1 MNWNSLMTSKED
13 FDSDISKINE
23 LTDINFSD
31 ELITLLNDG
40 IKVWNDFNNI
50 KNNEQIV
57 SNNEKIEKFQKLNNV
72 IANLNFDSQITE
84 DLKQIKFIEDLLL
97 INSEIMKIVLDIK
110 ELKTIQENNE
120 KLLKEINDKYNTEI
134 SDYNFKLSEHN
145 KKVSAINTYNQ
156 SIVEHNKLQIE
167 YTNQIKLINESIE
180 KNSENTYYYEKYKN
194 ELTEFDTELK
204 EINDTIDSLQTQ
216 NNTLKS
222 NNLLFEENIKTLSDL
237 EIQWQQYRKKNFIY
251 KTYEKMIKNDFK
263 MAIFN
268 YYRTFLNNKLNIL
281 LEGLNFR
288 LYWNSDAH
296 LFMSKFSI
304 DESGNRQ
311 MIYVPVKLASG
322 MQSTFLGL
330 SLIYAIHTLNNRN
343 SLSHIFIDEISGQ
356 LNSGKNNDK
365 DAENIDESQTKNY
378 QQQLVLLLN
387 KFDEKKIFIVD
398 HVVDQLFETHA
409 YYVNR
414 KRVNNKVVTIYE

>member
-1 MNWNSLMTSKED
+1 
-13 FDSDISKINE
+13 
-23 LTDINFSD
+23 
-31 ELITLLNDG
+31 
-40 IKVWNDFNNI
+40 
-50 KNNEQIV
+50 
-57 SNNEKIEKFQKLNNV
+57 
-72 IANLNFDSQITE
+72 
-84 DLKQIKFIEDLLL
+84 
-97 INSEIMKIVLDIK
+97 
-110 ELKTIQENNE
+110 
-120 KLLKEINDKYNTEI
+120 
-134 SDYNFKLSEHN
+134 
-145 KKVSAINTYNQ
+145 
-156 SIVEHNKLQIE
+156 
-167 YTNQIKLINESIE
+167 
-180 KNSENTYYYEKYKN
+180 
-194 ELTEFDTELK
+194 
-204 EINDTIDSLQTQ
+204 
-216 NNTLKS
+216 
-222 NNLLFEENIKTLSDL
+222 
-237 EIQWQQYRKKNFIY
+237 
-251 KTYEKMIKNDFK
+251 
-263 MAIFN
+263 
-268 YYRTFLNNKLNIL
+268 L